1 MSTEHRTTSTAGP
14 ARTGST
20 GATGRAPGLPSP
32 SDGARPPVADLEA
45 VRRSAEFE
53 ALRRSFRRVVFPT
66 TAAFLAWYALYVLL
80 AAYAPE
86 LMGTRLGG
94 STITLGLVLGLGQFA
109 STFAITM
116 AYRRWA
122 DRRFDARAEALRAQ
136 VTGAG
141 PVGSEGVQR

>member
-1 MSTEHRTTSTAGP
+1 MSTERRTVGDTRTPAPPDPGAPGGP
-14 ARTGST
+14 
-20 GATGRAPGLPSP
+20 GRATP
-32 SDGARPPVADLEA
+32 DAQHLEE
-45 VRRSAEFE
+45 VRRSEEFE

-86 LMGTRLGG
+86 LMGTRVGG
-94 STITLGLVLGLGQFA
+94 STITIGLLLGFGQFV

-122 DRRFDARAEALRAQ
+122 DRRFDARAEALRQ
-136 VTGAG
+136 RITGRGA
-141 PVGSEGVQR
+141 EGVQR

>member
-1 MSTEHRTTSTAGP
+1 MSTERRTV
-14 ARTGST
+14 
-20 GATGRAPGLPSP
+20 
-32 SDGARPPVADLEA
+32 SDGRGVPPDLEA
-45 VRRSAEFE
+45 VRRSEEFE

-94 STITLGLVLGLGQFA
+94 TTITLGLVLGLGQFA
-109 STFAITM
+109 TTFAITM

-122 DRRFDARAEALRAQ
+122 DRRFDARAEALRERI
-136 VTGAG
+136 TGTSAG
-141 PVGSEGVQR
+141 STREVQP

>member
-1 MSTEHRTTSTAGP
+1 VSTEHRTTSTGGP

-20 GATGRAPGLPSP
+20 GTGSAPGAAS
-32 SDGARPPVADLEA
+32 SATDGGRPPAADLEA

-141 PVGSEGVQR
+141 RGGAEGVQR

>member
-1 MSTEHRTTSTAGP
+1 MTA
-14 ARTGST
+14 
-20 GATGRAPGLPSP
+20 
-32 SDGARPPVADLEA
+32 DHRPPEGAQRPPGFDE
-45 VRRSAEFE
+45 VRDSAEFA

-66 TAAFLAWYALYVLL
+66 TAGFLAWYALYVLL

-94 STITLGLVLGLGQFA
+94 STITVGLLLGLGQFVT
-109 STFAITM
+109 TFAITM

-136 VTGAG
+136 ITGGA
-141 PVGSEGVQR
+141 R

>member
-1 MSTEHRTTSTAGP
+1 MSTEHRTTGP
-14 ARTGST
+14 GGAARTGST
-20 GATGRAPGLPSP
+20 TSTTSTTGGAGGPA
-32 SDGARPPVADLEA
+32 AAHLED

-86 LMGTRLGG
+86 FMGTRVGG
-94 STITLGLVLGLGQFA
+94 STITIGLLLGLGQFVT
-109 STFAITM
+109 TFAITM

-136 VTGAG
+136 ITGGA
-141 PVGSEGVQR
+141 R